1 LLTIFKYVM
10 KKILPLFLVSLF
22 VSALAIGQEISS
34 FTFEYAFGS
43 TLLDAGLDIEYD
55 SEGNIIIYGFFDEDV
70 DFDLSENEMI
80 VDPLGSPDLF
90 LAKYSSMGELI
101 WVVNI
106 GRISLIDGMSSGGL
120 AIDSEDNILISGG
133 FASTVNFNPLGEVVS
148 ETSSGGEDAFIAK
161 YSPEGQISWL
171 RTIGGPSTDS
181 GSSLDVRSDGTIAAG
196 IRFSGD
202 VDVDPGEGEDILTN
216 QGALD
221 AAVVALDLD
230 GNYLF
235 SYQIGTPDNDNVT
248 AISFAQDGKIAVG
261 STLNG
266 ATGGFP
272 DRDMQL
278 SYHEADGSLIWAYD
292 FSNFD
297 DANEI
302 SDILFS
308 QDETSFY
315 IGGRIN
321 GTTDFDPDA
330 ENEEQIDPVFAD
342 PFTAKYSL
350 SGDLEWATFV
360 SSSGTNDYFS
370 GMAEAGSALI
380 TLGAFDVVATFVE
393 GDFSTQKPSSGGQDI
408 YIAAYDKVTGMY
420 LEADVYGGSGDEF
433 SRVASFNENGTVLC
447 AGSFTNTLN
456 LNPSGTP
463 IENVGFTDV
472 FFAEFTFQTDL
483 SDGLDQS
490 ALDRLTVFPNPV
502 TEFAHLQI
510 PQEFSGNVIGYRII
524 NVVGQVVRQGVI
536 KPGLSGPKL
545 DVSDLTKGVFI
556 MELTSGNNKVSKR
569 IIKQ

>member
-1 LLTIFKYVM
+1 M
-10 KKILPLFLVSLF
+10 KKIIPLFLISLF
-22 VSALAIGQEISS
+22 IYAISYGQEISA
-34 FTFEYAFGS
+34 FTSEYAFGS
-43 TLLDAGLDIEYD
+43 TLLDAGVDIDYD

-80 VDPLGSPDLF
+80 INPLGSPDLF

-101 WVVNI
+101 WAANI
-106 GRISLIDGMSSGGL
+106 GRISLIDGMSNGEL
-120 AIDSEDNILISGG
+120 EIDSDDNILITGG

-148 ETSSGGEDAFIAK
+148 ETSTGGEDAFIAK
-161 YSPEGQISWL
+161 YSSDGQISWL

-181 GSSLDVRSDGTIAAG
+181 GSSLDIKSDGSVAVG
-196 IRFSGD
+196 VRFSGD
-202 VDVDPGEGEDILTN
+202 VDVDPGDGEDILTN

-221 AAVVALDLD
+221 AAVVALDQN

-235 SYQIGTPDNDNVT
+235 SYQIATAENDNVT
-248 AISFAQDGKIAVG
+248 AISFAPDGKIAVG

-266 ATGGFP
+266 ATSGFP

-278 SYHEADGSLIWAYD
+278 SYHEADGSMIWAYN
-292 FSNFD
+292 FSNSD

-308 QDETSFY
+308 ADELSMY

-330 ENEEQIDPVFAD
+330 ENEELIDPVFAD

-370 GMAEAGSALI
+370 GMTEAGSALMI
-380 TLGAFDVVATFVE
+380 MGAFDIVATFVE
-393 GDFSTQKPSSGGQDI
+393 GDFSTQKPSAGGQDLF
-408 YIAAYDKVTGMY
+408 IAAYDKATGAY
-420 LEADVYGGSGDEF
+420 IEADVYGGSGDEF
-433 SRVASFNENGTVLC
+433 SRVASFREDGT
-447 AGSFTNTLN
+447 AISSGSYSNTLN
-456 LNPSGTP
+456 LNPAGVP

-490 ALDRLTVFPNPV
+490 ALDKLQVFPNPV
-502 TEFAHLQI
+502 IEFVHLQI
-510 PQEFSGNVIGYRII
+510 TQEFSGNFIGYKII
-524 NVVGQVVRQGVI
+524 NVVGQVVKQGVI
-536 KPGLSGPKL
+536 KPGISGPKL

-556 MELTSGNNKVSKR
+556 MELTSGNNKASKR